1 MHPASLTAM
10 RPSRASSDDI
20 GAMRPRGP
28 APRPSAPTASGPAR
42 ASCHR
47 RSEMGKFWLAQGTR
61 LRSGKRTGCAWRSIP
76 AQRRQARKV
85 GIRCRLR
92 RIRPCRCLRRW
103 RLRTQNTRRSGGAL
117 AGVRAW
123 RVAGVP
129 ERSPQA
135 PTAPGSLA
143 LGQPSPLACGNG
155 DVQSWSQPDRVAEG
169 RTAWQAAVMRLRATP
184 DAAGWLGRA
193 AQRA

>member
-92 RIRPCRCLRRW
+92 RRIRPCRCLRRW
-103 RLRTQNTRRSGGAL
+103 RLQTQNTRRSGGAL

-123 RVAGVP
+123 RVAGAP
-129 ERSPQA
+129 ERSRQA

-143 LGQPSPLACGNG
+143 LCQPSPLACGND
-155 DVQSWSQPDRVAEG
+155 DVQ
-169 RTAWQAAVMRLRATP
+169 
-184 DAAGWLGRA
+184 
-193 AQRA
+193 